1 MRRRSKLCSC
11 LVWCASE
18 LRRQSSS
25 YLRRLRVDSQGRTG
39 AAGEG
44 EGEVGSGGE
53 FSALVREITKEGRLP
68 VVDAEAAK
76 ELAVGGEAAPS
87 LGDDGR
93 T

>member
-1 MRRRSKLCSC
+1 MAAVEARPLF
-11 LVWCASE
+11 AAAG
-18 LRRQSSS
+18 
-25 YLRRLRVDSQGRTG
+25 SQGEALGRDAVG
-39 AAGEG
+39 RIK
-44 EGEVGSGGE
+44 VGSEGE